1 MAENKTRPTGASVEA
16 YIATVAD
23 EERRRDCEILAS
35 LMTRVTGEPAAMW
48 GDSIVGFGSY
58 HYRYESGREGD
69 APLVGFSPRK
79 GDISLYVLAGYEG
92 EAAFLARVGRH
103 KGGEACPGWPMPIL
117 PCWNNWWQRRLKP
130 CGGGTANRPDQ
141 PRYPLIFFTP
151 GRIFVGWA
159 LRAHAVT
166 CISFSC
172 WLGIVAR

>member
-92 EAAFLARVGRH
+92 EAALLARLGRH
-103 KGGEACPGWPMPIL
+103 KAGKACL
-117 PCWNNWWQRRLKP
+117 YLRRLADADP
-130 CGGGTANRPDQ
+130 AVLEQLVVEAVEAMRR
-141 PRYPLIFFTP
+141 RYGEP
-151 GRIFVGWA
+151 A
-159 LRAHAVT
+159 
-166 CISFSC
+166 
-172 WLGIVAR
+172 

>member
-16 YIATVAD
+16 YIATVTD

-58 HYRYESGREGD
+58 HYRYESGRKGD

-92 EAAFLARVGRH
+92 EAALLARLGRH
-103 KGGEACPGWPMPIL
+103 KAGKACL
-117 PCWNNWWQRRLKP
+117 YLRRLADADP
-130 CGGGTANRPDQ
+130 AVLEQLVVEAVEAMRR
-141 PRYPLIFFTP
+141 RYGEP
-151 GRIFVGWA
+151 A
-159 LRAHAVT
+159 
-166 CISFSC
+166 
-172 WLGIVAR
+172 

>member
-16 YIATVAD
+16 YIATVTD

-92 EAAFLARVGRH
+92 EAALLARLGRH
-103 KGGEACPGWPMPIL
+103 KAGKACL
-117 PCWNNWWQRRLKP
+117 YLRRLADADP
-130 CGGGTANRPDQ
+130 AVLEQLVVEAVEAMRR
-141 PRYPLIFFTP
+141 RYGEP
-151 GRIFVGWA
+151 A
-159 LRAHAVT
+159 
-166 CISFSC
+166 
-172 WLGIVAR
+172 